1 MMCSVMNSR
10 GSKIRM
16 AGKAP
21 SSHLQSVP
29 SSNKSSAANSALND
43 NGNKNMYIC
52 TFACNTIYVI
62 FYLLL
67 LESQPNKLFKLYQLI
82 QSNFLHIFFKHNK
95 CSLTFE
101 SNL

>member
-29 SSNKSSAANSALND
+29 SSNKSSAANSALNE
-43 NGNKNMYIC
+43 NGNKIYKNF
-52 TFACNTIYVI
+52 TFSYDTIYVI
-62 FYLLL
+62 CDILLIMIR
-67 LESQPNKLFKLYQLI
+67 SATK
-82 QSNFLHIFFKHNK
+82 
-95 CSLTFE
+95 
-101 SNL
+101 

>member
-21 SSHLQSVP
+21 SSHLPSVP

-52 TFACNTIYVI
+52 TFAFDIIYVNI
-62 FYLLL
+62 YDYRSRNRYSYYEYDILL
-67 LESQPNKLFKLYQLI
+67 KIIIIATK
-82 QSNFLHIFFKHNK
+82 
-95 CSLTFE
+95 
-101 SNL
+101 